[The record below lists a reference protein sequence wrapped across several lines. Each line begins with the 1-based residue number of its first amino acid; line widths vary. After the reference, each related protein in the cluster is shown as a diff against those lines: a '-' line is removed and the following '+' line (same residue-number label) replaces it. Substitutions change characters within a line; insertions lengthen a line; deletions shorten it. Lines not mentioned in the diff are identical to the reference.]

1 MLISERIVVSD
12 TSSPESPMSGFP
24 DSDSASGISVEFV
37 ESIFVVENND
47 TR

>member
-12 TSSPESPMSGFP
+12 TSFPESPMSGFP
-24 DSDSASGISVEFV
+24 DSGSASGIAVEFV
-37 ESIFVVENND
+37 ESILVVKNND